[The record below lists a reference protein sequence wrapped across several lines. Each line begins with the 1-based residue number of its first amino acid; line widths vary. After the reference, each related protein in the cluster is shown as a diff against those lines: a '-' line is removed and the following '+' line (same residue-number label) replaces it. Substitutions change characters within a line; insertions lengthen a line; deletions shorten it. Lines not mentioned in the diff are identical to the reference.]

1 MTSRSVPFSVLDL
14 SPIPTGA
21 TARDAFHRSLSL
33 AQHAENW
40 GFHRYWLAEH
50 HNMTGI
56 ASAATSVLIGYIAG
70 GTKTIRVGSG
80 GVMLP
85 NHAPLV
91 IAEQFGTLESLYP
104 GRIDL
109 GLGRAPGSDQRTMM
123 ALRRS
128 LHGEID
134 DFPQDVL
141 ELQRYFDEVTEGQHV
156 QAVPGQGLH
165 IPIWLLGS
173 SLYSAQLAAKLGL
186 PFAFAS
192 HFAPDML
199 HQALALYH
207 SQFQPSAALA
217 KPYAIVCINV
227 IAADSERD
235 ARFLFTSMQQQ
246 FINLRRGKP
255 GPLPAPVQ
263 DISDYWSGGEQYGV
277 EQALRMSVVGDPTQ
291 VKSGL
296 EALLRETQADE
307 IMVNG
312 QIFDHQARLRS
323 FEIVADIKPHLS
335 IPELIG

>member
-141 ELQRYFDEVTEGQHV
+141 ELQRYFDEVTDDQHV

-199 HQALALYH
+199 HQALALYR
-207 SQFQPSAALA
+207 SQFQPSVALA

-227 IAADSERD
+227 VAADSERD

-312 QIFDHQARLRS
+312 QIFDHQARLRA
-323 FEIVADIKPHLS
+323 FEIVADIKPRLS

>member
-199 HQALALYH
+199 HQALALYR

-263 DISDYWSGGEQYGV
+263 DISGYWSGGEQYGV

-323 FEIVADIKPHLS
+323 FEIVADIKPRLS